1 MGLSSMNYGGVR
13 APLFLTILV
22 MAVVPLC
29 AAFYLLDRAVATSLD
44 LGFNGSVVHALDDS
58 SRNLKTLKRL
68 IRASRMNTVAS
79 SNRSSVCSA
88 CTRIRAR

>member
-29 AAFYLLDRAVATSLD
+29 AAFYLLDRAVATR
-44 LGFNGSVVHALDDS
+44 LGA
-58 SRNLKTLKRL
+58 
-68 IRASRMNTVAS
+68 
-79 SNRSSVCSA
+79 
-88 CTRIRAR
+88 